1 MFDKPNLY
9 KRIQCKDHFEHL
21 QISLGAVEPDIYILT
36 IKEKVNTVIHFDLV
50 DK

>member
-1 MFDKPNLY
+1 MFYKPNLH

-21 QISLGAVEPDIYILT
+21 QISLGAVEPDIYI
-36 IKEKVNTVIHFDLV
+36 KEKLNTVIHFDLV